1 MAILTYEKIFSD
13 VKKSLMKADV
23 SKLSR
28 EFAIQCN
35 IQGEGEGAFY
45 IAFKEGI
52 FSVEP
57 YDYKDSNANLFASG
71 DTFMKM
77 FAKKLCGKEAFEKGL
92 LGFDGDVE
100 VVLMLGSLEAK
111 VSAPAKKAPAKKTAA
126 KPAAAK
132 KPATKP
138 AVKTD
143 DKPLA
148 KTAVEKAP
156 EEKK

>member
-1 MAILTYEKIFSD
+1 MTYEKIFAD

-23 SKLSR
+23 SKLER

-35 IQGEGEGAFY
+35 IQGEGEGEFY

-57 YDYKDSNANLFASG
+57 YDYKDHDAQLYASG

-77 FAKKLCGKEAFEKGL
+77 FAKKINGREAFEQGL

-100 VVLMLGSLEAK
+100 VVLLLGTLE
-111 VSAPAKKAPAKKTAA
+111 AKKTAPKKTPA
-126 KPAAAK
+126 K
-132 KPATKP
+132 
-138 AVKTD
+138 
-143 DKPLA
+143 
-148 KTAVEKAP
+148 
-156 EEKK
+156 